1 MYSNNNWN
9 ISCLFFFLQ
18 EQLKRGSSLFNRA
31 AFGNVGIPAP
41 GTPIPNA

>member
-1 MYSNNNWN
+1 MHNYLSKT
-9 ISCLFFFLQ
+9 

-31 AFGNVGIPAP
+31 VLGTTGFPAP